1 MPILVYTTTGS
12 LEEAEKIAKHLVES
26 KLVACVNYFPVKS
39 IYQWKGKTCCEEE
52 HVLLC
57 KTVERRFNKVK
68 EAIKKLHK
76 YEVPAVFSIKIKECE
91 RKYLQW
97 IQDSVK

>member
-1 MPILVYTTTGS
+1 
-12 LEEAEKIAKHLVES
+12 
-26 KLVACVNYFPVKS
+26 
-39 IYQWKGKTCCEEE
+39 
-52 HVLLC
+52 LC